1 MIINNDN
8 FMNVLKKNKLP
19 VICNLR
25 HLRKYLKIKKR
36 EQNSFFGKN
45 RNELYDTFPLI
56 KKLAVLE

>member
-1 MIINNDN
+1 
-8 FMNVLKKNKLP
+8 MNVLKKNKLP